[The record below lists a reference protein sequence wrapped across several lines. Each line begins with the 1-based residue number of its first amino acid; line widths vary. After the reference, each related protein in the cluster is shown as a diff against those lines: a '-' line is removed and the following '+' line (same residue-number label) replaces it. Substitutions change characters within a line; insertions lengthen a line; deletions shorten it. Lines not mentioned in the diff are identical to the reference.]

1 LSVVVSTVL
10 DMTEIRTERL
20 LLRRVD
26 PDDLPVVVEIQG
38 DPATSRYRAKGP
50 TTPDESATMLATW
63 LVDWATHGIGYWA
76 VHEQESGA
84 VVGIGGVRLHVL
96 DGQQALNLYYRF
108 RPAVWGRGY
117 ATEMTT
123 ATVSWAKR
131 VRPELPVVIVT
142 RENNKEAVR
151 VAEKA
156 GFVLAGTTA
165 MYGGVSLVFRQ
176 PQQPSQVRAS
186 GVGTSGATA
195 PTTASST

>member
-1 LSVVVSTVL
+1 MVARTVL

-20 LLRRVD
+20 VLRRVD

-38 DPATSRYRAKGP
+38 DPLTSRYRETGP
-50 TTPDESATMLATW
+50 ATPEESATMLAKW
-63 LVDWATHGIGYWA
+63 LDDWATHGIGYWA

-84 VVGIGGVRLHVL
+84 VVGVGGVRTHVL
-96 DGQQALNLYYRF
+96 DGQLALNLYYRF
-108 RPAVWGRGY
+108 RPSVWGRGY
-117 ATEMTT
+117 ATEMAVATT
-123 ATVSWAKR
+123 SWAAR

-142 RENNKEAVR
+142 RENNKESIR

-156 GFVLAGTTA
+156 GFVPAGTTA